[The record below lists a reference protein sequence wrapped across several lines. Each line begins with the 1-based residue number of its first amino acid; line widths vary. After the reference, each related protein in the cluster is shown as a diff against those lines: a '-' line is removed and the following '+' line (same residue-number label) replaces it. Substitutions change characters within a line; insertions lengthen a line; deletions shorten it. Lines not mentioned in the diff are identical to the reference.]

1 MATQKDLADH
11 LFISPQAVGNL
22 VKNGVI
28 TVHKGRSPIDIEF
41 ARREYLEHLRK
52 NQNHYKKTGNSGDI
66 VEESTRLKKFQA
78 DKAELEVNQLEGK
91 LIPASLVRD
100 YWSGLVG
107 NAHAKFLNIPTNLA
121 HQVLA
126 AEDFNEASSLIKK
139 SIYEALE
146 ELSGDGIPAEYA
158 ERTGTSKKAV
168 ETTDRTK
175 DI

>member
-1 MATQKDLADH
+1 MATQKDLAEH

-22 VKNGVI
+22 VKNGII
-28 TVHKGRSPIDIEF
+28 TIRKGRSPVDIDF

-52 NQNHYKKTGNSGDI
+52 TQNHYKKSGNSGDI

-100 YWSGLVG
+100 TWSGLVG

-126 AEDFNEASSLIKK
+126 AEDYNQATDLIKN
-139 SIYEALE
+139 SIHEALE

-158 ERTGTSKKAV
+158 ERTETSTRAV
-168 ETTDRTK
+168 ETTNRTE

>member
-1 MATQKDLADH
+1 MATQKDLAEH

-22 VKNGVI
+22 VKNGII
-28 TVHKGRSPIDIEF
+28 TIRKGRSPVDIDF

-52 NQNHYKKTGNSGDI
+52 TQNHYKKSGNSGDI

-107 NAHAKFLNIPTNLA
+107 NAHAKLLNLPTT
-121 HQVLA
+121 LA
-126 AEDFNEASSLIKK
+126 ARLLAADNINEVIDIHRKGLH
-139 SIYEALE
+139 EALE

-158 ERTGTSKKAV
+158 ERTETSTRAV
-168 ETTDRTK
+168 ETTDTAK

>member
-22 VKNGVI
+22 VKNGII
-28 TVHKGRSPIDIEF
+28 TVHKGRSPIDIDF

-52 NQNHYKKTGNSGDI
+52 TQNHYKKSGVSGDI

-100 YWSGLVG
+100 TWSGLVA

-126 AEDFNEASSLIKK
+126 AEDFSQAADLIKN
-139 SIYEALE
+139 SIHEALE
-146 ELSGDGIPAEYA
+146 ELSGDGIPTEYA
-158 ERTGTSKKAV
+158 ERTQTGTKAV
-168 ETTDRTK
+168 ATTNRTK

>member
-1 MATQKDLADH
+1 MATQKDLAEH

-22 VKNGVI
+22 VKNGII
-28 TVHKGRSPIDIEF
+28 TIRKGRSPVDIDF

-52 NQNHYKKTGNSGDI
+52 TQNHYKKSGNSGDI

-126 AEDFNEASSLIKK
+126 AEDYNQATDLIKN
-139 SIYEALE
+139 SINEALE

-158 ERTGTSKKAV
+158 ERTETSTRAV
-168 ETTDRTK
+168 ETTNRTE

>member
-1 MATQKDLADH
+1 MATQKDLAEH

-22 VKNGVI
+22 VKNGII
-28 TVHKGRSPIDIEF
+28 TVHKGRSPVDIDF

-52 NQNHYKKTGNSGDI
+52 TQNHYKKSGNSGDI

-100 YWSGLVG
+100 TWSGLVG

-126 AEDFNEASSLIKK
+126 AEDYNQATDLIKN
-139 SIYEALE
+139 SIHEALE

-158 ERTGTSKKAV
+158 ERTETSTGAV
-168 ETTDRTK
+168 ETTNRTE

>member
-1 MATQKDLADH
+1 MATQKDLAEH

-22 VKNGVI
+22 VKNGII
-28 TVHKGRSPIDIEF
+28 TIRKGRSPVDIDF

-52 NQNHYKKTGNSGDI
+52 TQNHYKKSGNSGDI

-100 YWSGLVG
+100 VWSGLVG

-126 AEDFNEASSLIKK
+126 AEDYNQASDLIKN
-139 SIYEALE
+139 SIHEALE
-146 ELSGDGIPAEYA
+146 ELSGDGIPEEYA
-158 ERTGTSKKAV
+158 ERTETSTAAV
-168 ETTDRTK
+168 ETTNRTE

>member
-1 MATQKDLADH
+1 MATQKDLAEH

-22 VKNGVI
+22 VKNGII
-28 TVHKGRSPIDIEF
+28 TVHKGRSPVDIDF

-52 NQNHYKKTGNSGDI
+52 TQNHYKKSGNSGDI

-100 YWSGLVG
+100 TWSSLVG

-126 AEDFNEASSLIKK
+126 AEDYNQASDLIKN
-139 SIYEALE
+139 SIHEALE

-158 ERTGTSKKAV
+158 ERTETSTGTV
-168 ETTDRTK
+168 ETTNRTK

>member
-1 MATQKDLADH
+1 MATQKDLAEH

-22 VKNGVI
+22 VKNGII
-28 TVHKGRSPIDIEF
+28 TIRKGRSPVDIDF

-52 NQNHYKKTGNSGDI
+52 TQNHYKKSGNSGDI

-126 AEDFNEASSLIKK
+126 AEDYNQATDLIKN
-139 SIYEALE
+139 SIHEALE

-158 ERTGTSKKAV
+158 ERTETSTRAV
-168 ETTDRTK
+168 ETTNRTE